1 MCTSH
6 CVGHHRGCTAL
17 IMFIRQSVP
26 ESRCHPVDLSFRIF
40 AACTLFPCQ
49 WSTSRWFD
57 MPLPWN
63 LSPSPYSRSLP
74 ERSTSTRTSSTQL
87 SRLRCSVSAFPTT
100 HPLPLTATS
109 TASLHILTQASSPCW
124 PRLFNWFEKK
134 IQASLSLLVQDQE
147 GLVVSSPSGRWT
159 RVPNI
164 PGLLV
169 VNTGELLRQV
179 LNGLFLFVFS
189 YELLRQNE
197 ILLFLVNFLRQ
208 WANDCVSSTP
218 HFVVN
223 LSEKSRWENGFSSL
237 RAQIPPGSACPS
249 SSTAAQPM

>member
-26 ESRCHPVDLSFRIF
+26 ESRCHPVDLSLRIF

-49 WSTSRWFD
+49 WSTFRCFV

-74 ERSTSTRTSSTQL
+74 ERSTLTRTSSTQL

-124 PRLFNWFEKK
+124 LRLFNWFEKGPWHCWQVEIFLGPGPGGPRGLVSIRTMDSRPK
-134 IQASLSLLVQDQE
+134 HPRPDRRQHWGVAQASFNN
-147 GLVVSSPSGRWT
+147 W
-159 RVPNI
+159 
-164 PGLLV
+164 
-169 VNTGELLRQV
+169 
-179 LNGLFLFVFS
+179 LFIV
-189 YELLRQNE
+189 
-197 ILLFLVNFLRQ
+197 
-208 WANDCVSSTP
+208 C
-218 HFVVN
+218 
-223 LSEKSRWENGFSSL
+223 
-237 RAQIPPGSACPS
+237 
-249 SSTAAQPM
+249 